1 MQIIQMA
8 SQGTRP
14 CAISRKLRVS
24 HGCVS
29 KILQRYSETGSI
41 KPGSIGGSKPKST
54 NPIIEA
60 KMDQYRAEF
69 PNILCYEI
77 RRRLMDENVCDQNNV
92 PSVSAIAKYLRKKSS
107 TSGENDGPNNSKS
120 DASTE
125 EHNDSYENQDSES
138 FLANKNLANVISITH
153 NRRLRTSFTNAQI
166 ELLESVFKHTHYPD
180 ANLREDISS
189 NTGLN
194 DNKIQIWFSNRRAK
208 WRKASIQPNSNSNQQ
223 ASTGSK
229 LNNNDQSNVEQRQ
242 EFSNIY
248 SSNNNFNST
257 PIISNMNASKTLPA
271 DTLTTS
277 PASAA
282 TNYNAMHA
290 ATYMSNPIQQQQQ
303 QQQESIM
310 KQNSYQINN
319 QFSTSP
325 QQQQMLGTPHS
336 TPVLYSTSNH
346 TQMHQQRHHSDP
358 SSNNNLQAQ
367 GNNNNIN
374 LQSNIESPASSSSS
388 STPPTNQYSD
398 YFRSSPYYYYQ
409 NNCYNDSLQQK
420 DVSQKKSL
428 LY

>member
-1 MQIIQMA
+1 MQIIQLA
-8 SQGTRP
+8 SQGIRP

-41 KPGSIGGSKPKST
+41 KPGSIGGSKPKPT

-77 RRRLMDENVCDQNNV
+77 RRRLMDEKICDQDDV
-92 PSVSAIAKYLRKKSS
+92 PSVSAIAKYLRKKSN
-107 TSGENDGPNNSKS
+107 TNGETGPNNSKS
-120 DASTE
+120 DTSTE
-125 EHNDSYENQDSES
+125 EYNDSYENQDSEN

-208 WRKASIQPNSNSNQQ
+208 WRKASVQSNNNSNQQ
-223 ASTGSK
+223 TSTGSK
-229 LNNNDQSNVEQRQ
+229 LGNNDQSNVEQQ
-242 EFSNIY
+242 QKFSNIY
-248 SSNNNFNST
+248 TANNNFNST
-257 PIISNMNASKTLPA
+257 PIASNVNASKSLPT
-271 DTLTTS
+271 DTLTS
-277 PASAA
+277 PSSAA
-282 TNYNAMHA
+282 INYNTLHA
-290 ATYMSNPIQQQQQ
+290 ATYMSNPIKQ

-319 QFSTSP
+319 QFLTSP
-325 QQQQMLGTPHS
+325 QQQMLGTPHS

-346 TQMHQQRHHSDP
+346 TQMHPQRHHSNP

-367 GNNNNIN
+367 GNNNNN
-374 LQSNIESPASSSSS
+374 LHSNIESPASSSSS
-388 STPPTNQYSD
+388 STPPTNQYND

-409 NNCYNDSLQQK
+409 NNYYNDSLQQK
-420 DVSQKKSL
+420 DVSQTIP